1 MNQADIKKLS
11 GKLRAV
17 ADDPTAV
24 GKLADETTKANPSDN
39 ACGALCARFKAAASG
54 DEVRAICDEV
64 DAN

>member
-11 GKLRAV
+11 GKFRGA
-17 ADDPTAV
+17 ADDPKAV
-24 GKLADETTKANPSDN
+24 AKLADETTKANANDN
-39 ACGALCARFKAAASG
+39 ACASLCSRFKAAANG